1 MTNNRL
7 KWTNATV
14 PFSRNKPL
22 QFMAIIFIVFFGLMA
37 ISPTNRSQWLANSSA
52 LVAVILAL
60 VFTYKW
66 FRFSNLSY
74 LLMLVF
80 FLLHLYASHYTYEG
94 TPFDHWLKIS
104 FHTKR
109 SYYDRVVHFAFGLFV
124 TFPLLEILKS
134 KVKLKG
140 IWTYVLPVDV
150 VLGFSAL
157 FEILEMVAAFVA
169 GPSGEAKFVGMQGD
183 VFDTHKDMALGL
195 LGGVVC
201 ICILAWITWKR
212 DQSAAAD

>member
-1 MTNNRL
+1 MTENQS
-7 KWTNATV
+7 KWTSTSI
-14 PFSRNKPL
+14 PFSQNKPL
-22 QFMAIIFIVFFGLMA
+22 QFMTIVFILSFGLMA

-52 LVAVILAL
+52 LIAVVLAL

-80 FLLHLYASHYTYEG
+80 FLLHMYAAHYTYEG

-109 SYYDRVVHFAFGLFV
+109 SYYDRIVHFAFGLLI
-124 TFPLLEILKS
+124 TFPLLEVLKS
-134 KVKLKG
+134 KVKLSG
-140 IWTYVLPVDV
+140 AWTYVLPVVV
-150 VLGFSAL
+150 VLSFSAL
-157 FEILEMVAAFVA
+157 FEILEMAAALVA
-169 GPSGEAKFVGMQGD
+169 GPSGEAKFVGLQGD

-195 LGGVVC
+195 LGGVVFMC
-201 ICILAWITWKR
+201 MLAWKWKR
-212 DQSAAAD
+212 KQSTADH